1 MVFDAIHHLMDEP
14 QSGAYGRRRSGFTK
28 ER

>member
-14 QSGAYGRRRSGFTK
+14 LPGAYGRRRSGFTK